1 MERKNSESPYPVRR
15 TSKGDESRRYKA
27 LSKPDLHEQGA
38 IRSVWMVS
46 REYDGL
52 AGAGGVKDVCRQLAE
67 ALVAHGG
74 IAVTVLLPR
83 YGFMDPEAAGF
94 TPLALADAQER
105 SWCGD
110 REQESLVVEMD
121 YPDRERRERVAF
133 WQRRERGVRLILAES
148 PRFAEKQAVYT
159 YTAGEERQTP
169 WKKRGQGHIDYF
181 AMNILLQKAALA
193 LLCRLDERPDVLHCH
208 DGHAATLAPLARELP
223 GHRHFFAQSGIL
235 VTIHNAGIG
244 YHQDVA
250 DLPFARA
257 ITGLPASVIKK
268 GLLNNSFDPFVA
280 AAPYA
285 VLNTVSENYARELQE
300 TDADAR
306 TGWLGH
312 HLLKMGVQLA
322 GVTNGIN
329 PRDFDPTRPGQLGIA
344 AAFDP
349 GRGDLAGKRVCKED
363 ILSDCAG
370 SGSWQKVVQSGSL
383 SPDPELPLYTFV
395 GRITAQKGVDVLL
408 RALDLLPE
416 AARLQVLV
424 LGSGDPAIE
433 RQLIDVSGQRDPR
446 FSLCYLRGYD
456 PVLANR
462 IYAAGDF
469 FLIPSLYEPCGLTD
483 YIAQLLGNLPIVHLV
498 GGLVKVVDGE
508 TGFGYQPHTPA
519 ALARTMERARR
530 IYTTEPETI
539 RTMQRAAVNRIH
551 RYHTWK
557 RVMGRYLELYE
568 QARRRACGQ
577 VAGDHG

>member
-1 MERKNSESPYPVRR
+1 MERQNSKNSNKPTSARR
-15 TSKGDESRRYKA
+15 DNTGDKSRA
-27 LSKPDLHEQGA
+27 CQAGTAPGFHITGT
-38 IRSVWMVS
+38 IGTVWMVS
-46 REYDGL
+46 REYEGL

-67 ALVAHGG
+67 ALAAHGG
-74 IAVTVLLPR
+74 IAVTVILPR
-83 YGFMDPEAAGF
+83 YGFVDPEAAGF
-94 TPLALADAQER
+94 TPLTLPCR
-105 SWCGD
+105 GG
-110 REQESLVVEMD
+110 REQAGLVVEMD
-121 YPDRERRERVAF
+121 YPDRERREEVAY
-133 WQRRERGVRLILAES
+133 WQGQERGVRLILVES
-148 PRFAEKQAVYT
+148 PRFAEKLAVYT
-159 YTAGEERQTP
+159 YTETEERQTP

-193 LLCRLDERPDVLHCH
+193 LLCRLDERPDVIHCH

-223 GHRHFFAQSGIL
+223 GHRHFFAGTGVL

-257 ITGLPASVIKK
+257 VTGLPESVIKS
-268 GLLNNSFDPFVA
+268 GLLNRSFDPFVA

-329 PRDFDPTRPGQLGIA
+329 PKDFDPTRPGQLGIA

-349 GRGDLAGKRVCKED
+349 VRGDLAGKKLCKED
-363 ILSDCAG
+363 ILGKCTGDTR
-370 SGSWQKVVQSGSL
+370 WQRVVQSGSL
-383 SPDPELPLYTFV
+383 APDPALPLYTFV
-395 GRITAQKGVDVLL
+395 GRITAQKGVDMLL
-408 RALDLLPE
+408 HALDLLPE
-416 AARLQVLV
+416 ATRLQVLV

-433 RQLIDVSGQRDPR
+433 QELIKVSGRQDPR
-446 FSLCYLRGYD
+446 FALCYLRGYD
-456 PVLANR
+456 PVLANQ

-508 TGFGYQPHTPA
+508 TGFGYAPHTA
-519 ALARTMERARR
+519 EALAATMERARR
-530 IYTTEPETI
+530 TYATEPETI
-539 RTMQRAAVNRIH
+539 RAMQRAAVKRIH

-557 RVMGRYLELYE
+557 RVMGRYIQLYE
-568 QARRRACGQ
+568 QACHKACDQ
-577 VAGDHG
+577 VHGDHG